1 MALETKSLNYVESF
15 NDFVD
20 QTSFKDIKG
29 YKYILAFCSR
39 QDEQIISLSLS

>member
-1 MALETKSLNYVESF
+1 MALETKSLNYVKSF

-29 YKYILAFCSR
+29 Y
-39 QDEQIISLSLS
+39 IS